1 MKTVTLLNQSYQVN
15 DRLEQFNINTT
26 PSTSIA
32 FYGSNPNTGSMF
44 IQFVRGDTYIYQN
57 ITPEV
62 RKGLWGASSIGSFI
76 SKNIVGKF
84 PSEKLNSVGVSK
96 IISQKW

>member
-15 DRLEQFNINTT
+15 DRLEQFNIN
-26 PSTSIA
+26 IA
-32 FYGSNPNTGSMF
+32 SSKGVSFFGSNPESKSMF
-44 IQFVRGDTYIYQN
+44 IQFANGGTYIYQD

-62 RKGLWGASSIGSFI
+62 RRGLWGASSLGSFV

-84 PSEKLNSVGVSK
+84 PSEKLNGVGVSK
-96 IISQKW
+96 LVSQ